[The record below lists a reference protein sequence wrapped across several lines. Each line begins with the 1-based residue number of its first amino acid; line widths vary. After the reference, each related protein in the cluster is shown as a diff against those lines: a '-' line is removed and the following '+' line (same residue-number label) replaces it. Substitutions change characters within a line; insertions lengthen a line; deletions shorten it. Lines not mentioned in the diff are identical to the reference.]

1 MNIVNNEKLYLQL
14 IDAYKS
20 AFPEKNGKVVQLDVS
35 KLWKEMKQN
44 KGSELSELAKKKI
57 QELNKITMKNKSRL
71 FDIFSKASKVSL
83 VKKDVT
89 SEITSEISTNSKVQ
103 VTSSSNPQQVKVDRP
118 LQEDDD
124 HELLSSKYPAQTKVQ
139 EKIIKLESEVN
150 VLLRKNNLGLLNLAD
165 KRILKEKERE
175 LNDLSKKLKQ
185 LKSAAERKKKITKW
199 EKKVNG
205 GSND

>member
-1 MNIVNNEKLYLQL
+1 MNIVSNEKLYLQL

-124 HELLSSKYPAQTKVQ
+124 HELLSSKYPAQTKV
-139 EKIIKLESEVN
+139 
-150 VLLRKNNLGLLNLAD
+150 
-165 KRILKEKERE
+165 
-175 LNDLSKKLKQ
+175 
-185 LKSAAERKKKITKW
+185 
-199 EKKVNG
+199 
-205 GSND
+205 

>member
-103 VTSSSNPQQVKVDRP
+103 VTSSSNPQQVK
-118 LQEDDD
+118 
-124 HELLSSKYPAQTKVQ
+124 
-139 EKIIKLESEVN
+139 
-150 VLLRKNNLGLLNLAD
+150 
-165 KRILKEKERE
+165 
-175 LNDLSKKLKQ
+175 
-185 LKSAAERKKKITKW
+185 
-199 EKKVNG
+199 
-205 GSND
+205 

>member
-139 EKIIKLESEVN
+139 EKMIKLESEVN

-175 LNDLSKKLKQ
+175 LNDLSKKLNQ
-185 LKSAAERKKKITKW
+185 LKSAAERKKK
-199 EKKVNG
+199 
-205 GSND
+205 S